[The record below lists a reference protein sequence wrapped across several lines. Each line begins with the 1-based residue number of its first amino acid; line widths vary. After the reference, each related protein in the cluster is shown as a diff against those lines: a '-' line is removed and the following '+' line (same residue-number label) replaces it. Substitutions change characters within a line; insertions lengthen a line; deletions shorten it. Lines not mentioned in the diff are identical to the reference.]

1 MKYLN
6 IASALLIA
14 VIMVFGGCGAVKKV
28 KERERSER
36 VSVIDERVEVVDS
49 SFLKAR
55 WLMDGWSEDK
65 AVVMAVIESDSV
77 IAFNPQGGFEL
88 QGGRVLYQ
96 QATEGSSSLR
106 ASGDLAV
113 ERNVD
118 SVAERDAKEEVHLRS
133 AATDKTRE
141 GKSAWFWSLPL
152 FIGAICI
159 SLLVLRKFKWS
170 LK

>member
-6 IASALLIA
+6 IASAVLIA
-14 VIMVFGGCGAVKKV
+14 VIMVFGGCGAVKKI
-28 KERERSER
+28 KERERIDK
-36 VSVIDERVEVVDS
+36 VSVLDERVEVVDS

-55 WLMDGWSEDK
+55 WLLDGWSAES
-65 AVVMAVIESDSV
+65 AVVIAVVESDSL
-77 IAFNPQGGFEL
+77 IAFDPQNGFEL
-88 QGGRVLYQ
+88 QGGRVLYGESRE
-96 QATEGSSSLR
+96 ASSSLR

-141 GKSAWFWSLPL
+141 GRSIWLWSLLL
-152 FIGAICI
+152 FMGAIGI
-159 SLLVLRKFKWS
+159 SLIVLRRFKWS